1 MFRGFF
7 PSIDLPKA
15 APKNKKLIFLVNSSC
30 CMFIFLV
37 KYLHR
42 KQIQEYDMS
51 PAELAALEAVL
62 VAHGEVIP
70 AIAIPALG

>member
-1 MFRGFF
+1 
-7 PSIDLPKA
+7 
-15 APKNKKLIFLVNSSC
+15 
-30 CMFIFLV
+30 
-37 KYLHR
+37 
-42 KQIQEYDMS
+42 MS